1 MERSRQTEIVCIEW
15 LILQHALGE
24 TYLRWFR
31 FGLTLICY
39 SLPSFIR
46 TTPIYALM
54 HGARERKRKK
64 DALRQTR
71 SHSVMPDSTWK
82 ICLNWHWR
90 ALKMT
95 GYSYTLRGHEQGNGV
110 MMVRDGYWW
119 HNEERMAEEWCLIS
133 HFYISRCRRLA
144 SIILGATVETSAGL
158 FFFFNP
164 NPTWS
169 HVLLTDITRSCAS
182 FFPCTWS
189 QFFFQLAPE
198 HFLWSSD
205 FILCELFW

>member
-64 DALRQTR
+64 DALRQTW

-95 GYSYTLRGHEQGNGV
+95 GYSYTMRGHEQGNGV

-133 HFYISRCRRLA
+133 HFYISRCRKLA
-144 SIILGATVETSAGL
+144 SIILGAGL
-158 FFFFNP
+158 FFFLILTP
-164 NPTWS
+164 PDPICSWPIS
-169 HVLLTDITRSCAS
+169 PGHVPL
-182 FFPCTWS
+182 FFLVPDRN
-189 QFFFQLAPE
+189 FFFQLAPE